1 MIRKSLLLFA
11 AASLW
16 AGPAFSQAPR
26 QVQQADPSQPG
37 NYALPDGNGKQL
49 VQQNC
54 VSCHDLRRVVL
65 SNYSPQEWQNVVN
78 MMKSAGAPLTTEQ
91 VAIVTDYLN
100 THFPG
105 SGKPKPVIIPG
116 PVNVSFKAW
125 PVPTL
130 GSRPHDPLAA
140 RDGAIWWTG
149 QMANKLGRLDPATG
163 AMKEYELPFPS
174 GPHGFTQDK
183 DGNIWYAANF
193 GGYIGELDPKT
204 GKVIKQF
211 KMPDPKA
218 RDPHTPLFDKD
229 GILWFTLQNANM
241 VGRLDPRTGDI
252 KLVTMAVPRSQPYG
266 MVFDSKGTIFFDEF
280 GINKIASMDR
290 ATMKITEY
298 TLPDPGSRPR
308 RIAITSDDIIWYGD
322 YAKGRLGRL
331 DPKTGKV
338 TEYPS
343 PSGPRSQP
351 YGMTVI
357 NDIVWYNES
366 GVEPNTLVR
375 FDPKTE
381 KFQTWAIPDG
391 GGVVRNMMPTR
402 DGNIA
407 MAESGMNEVAL
418 VTLKK

>member
-1 MIRKSLLLFA
+1 MSRKSLLTLAFTVSIA
-11 AASLW
+11 AA
-16 AGPAFSQAPR
+16 APAFGQGR
-26 QVQQADPSQPG
+26 TVQADPSQPG
-37 NYALPDGNGKQL
+37 GYPMPDGPGKQL

-54 VSCHDLRRVVL
+54 VSCHDLRRVVV
-65 SNYSPQEWQNVVN
+65 SSYSPDEWRNVVN
-78 MMKSAGAPLTTEQ
+78 MMKSAGAPLTTDQ

-100 THFPG
+100 KNFPG
-105 SGKPKPVIIPG
+105 GPKPPAVIIPG
-116 PVNVSFKAW
+116 PVKVSFKEW

-140 RDGAIWWTG
+140 SDGAIWWTG
-149 QMANKLGRLDPATG
+149 QMANKLGRLDPTTG
-163 AMKEYELPFPS
+163 AMKEYPLPNPS
-174 GPHGFTQDK
+174 GPHGFTEDK

-193 GGYIGELDPKT
+193 GGFIGKLDPKT
-204 GKVIKQF
+204 GDVKKYPL
-211 KMPDPKA
+211 PDPNA

-241 VGRLDPRTGDI
+241 VGRLDPKTGEA
-252 KLVTMAVPRSQPYG
+252 KLITMPTPRAQPYG
-266 MVFDSKGTIFFDEF
+266 MVFDSHGTIFFDEF
-280 GINKIASMDR
+280 GTNKVASMNR
-290 ATMKITEY
+290 ADMSLHEFV
-298 TLPDPGSRPR
+298 LPDPGSRPR

-322 YAKGRLGRL
+322 YSKGRLGRL

-343 PSGPRSQP
+343 PSGQRSQP
-351 YGMTVI
+351 YGITAIDDVI
-357 NDIVWYNES
+357 WYNES

-381 KFQTWAIPDG
+381 KFQTWAIPSG

-407 MAESGMNEVAL
+407 IAESGKNEVGL
-418 VTLKK
+418 VVLK

>member
-1 MIRKSLLLFA
+1 MSTRSLLMLTA
-11 AASLW
+11 AASLC
-16 AGPAFSQAPR
+16 AVLPAFAQGL
-26 QVQQADPSQPG
+26 QGDPSQPG
-37 NYALPDGNGKQL
+37 GYALPDGNGKQL

-54 VSCHDLRRVVL
+54 VGCHDLRRVVTA
-65 SNYSPQEWQNVVN
+65 NNSPDEWRNVVN
-78 MMKSAGAPLTTEQ
+78 MMKSAGAPLSQDQ
-91 VAIVTDYLN
+91 VAVVTDYLN
-100 THFPG
+100 KSFPG
-105 SGKPKPVIIPG
+105 KGKPPAVIVPG
-116 PVNVSFKAW
+116 PVNVSFKEW

-130 GSRPHDPLAA
+130 GSRPHDPLATH
-140 RDGAIWWTG
+140 DGAIWYTG

-163 AMKEYELPFPS
+163 VIKEYALPFPS
-174 GPHGFTQDK
+174 GPHGFTEDK

-193 GGYIGELDPKT
+193 GGYIGKLDPKT
-204 GKVIKQF
+204 GDIKQY

-241 VGRLDPRTGDI
+241 VGRLDPKTGDV
-252 KLVTMAVPRSQPYG
+252 KLVTMASPRAQPYG

-280 GINKIASMDR
+280 GTNKIASMDR
-290 ATMKITEY
+290 ATMAIEEY
-298 TLPDPGSRPR
+298 VLPDAGSRPR

-322 YAKGRLGRL
+322 YSKGRLGRL

-351 YGMTVI
+351 YGITVI
-357 NDIVWYNES
+357 DDIVWYNES
-366 GVEPNTLVR
+366 AVEPNTLVR
-375 FDPKTE
+375 FDPKSE
-381 KFQTWAIPDG
+381 KFQTWAIPSG

-407 MAESGMNEVAL
+407 MAESGKNKVAL
-418 VTLKK
+418 VELKSN